1 MSVQSLRYLKSKYLS
16 FFSARW
22 VSRYLGTDVSNYSI
36 SQVRVAITSAL
47 CVVPEVRPGHYS
59 YEPAQEHQSFEI
71 LKELSET
78 L

>member
-36 SQVRVAITSAL
+36 SKF
-47 CVVPEVRPGHYS
+47 PGHDKY
-59 YEPAQEHQSFEI
+59 
-71 LKELSET
+71 LSVWSCNH
-78 L
+78 LGHLRGA